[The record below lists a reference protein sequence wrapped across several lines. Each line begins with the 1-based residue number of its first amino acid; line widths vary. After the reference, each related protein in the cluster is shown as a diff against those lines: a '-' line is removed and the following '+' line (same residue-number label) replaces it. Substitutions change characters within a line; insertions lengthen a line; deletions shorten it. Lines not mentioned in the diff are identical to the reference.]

1 MIQKKI
7 NVHLLRALITVLND
21 PYYIAGNIKEDI
33 WATFRL
39 KGEISTA
46 VTEIW
51 GVSLKDQPP
60 GQKVEKGFL

>member
-21 PYYIAGNIKEDI
+21 LYYIAGNIKEDI
-33 WATFRL
+33 WAIFRL
-39 KGEISTA
+39 MGDISTA

>member
-21 PYYIAGNIKEDI
+21 LYYIAGNIKEDI
-33 WATFRL
+33 WAIFRL
-39 KGEISTA
+39 MGEISRA